1 MTYRSLLVLLDSS
14 PLGDTRTQVA
24 IGLAKAFESHL
35 VGLAPTGLVDMPVA
49 TQNAASLAEYTTLA
63 WNTLRAE
70 AAQSVE
76 RFRDACRS
84 AGLKSFEAL
93 ADDEGRAR
101 SLITHA
107 LCSDLTLLTQADP
120 ASADGR
126 ATREMVEQVVMHSAR
141 PTLVLPYAGRF
152 ESVGRN
158 VMVAWNNSREAARA
172 VTDALPFLRRATSV
186 QVVSWDETRGSE
198 DTLPQSLD
206 SLERWL
212 NWQGVSAEVHVEK
225 TSIHVCEA
233 MLSRAA
239 DLSADLIVMGAYGH
253 ARWSERILGGATR
266 GLLDAMTVPV
276 LMSH

>member
-1 MTYRSLLVLLDSS
+1 MTYRSLLVLLDPT
-14 PLGDTRTQVA
+14 PLCDTRTQAA
-24 IGLAKAFESHL
+24 IKLAKTFESHL

-49 TQNAASLAEYTTLA
+49 TQNAASLAEYATLA
-63 WNTLRAE
+63 WNTLRAQ
-70 AAQSVE
+70 ADLSVE
-76 RFRDACRS
+76 RFRQACRE
-84 AGLKSFEAL
+84 AGLSSYESL

-120 ASADGR
+120 AAGDGR
-126 ATREMVEQVVMHSAR
+126 ATREMLEQVIMHSAR
-141 PTLVLPYAGRF
+141 PTLVLPYAGRID
-152 ESVGRN
+152 SVGRSI
-158 VMVAWNNSREAARA
+158 MVAWNNSRESARA
-172 VTDALPFLRRATSV
+172 VSDALPFLRRAETV
-186 QVVSWDETRGSE
+186 EVVAWDESRGTE
-198 DTLPQSLD
+198 ETLPQSLE
-206 SLERWL
+206 SLQRWL
-212 NWQGVSAEVHVEK
+212 TWQGVSAEMHVEK

-253 ARWSERILGGATR
+253 ARWSERVLGGATR